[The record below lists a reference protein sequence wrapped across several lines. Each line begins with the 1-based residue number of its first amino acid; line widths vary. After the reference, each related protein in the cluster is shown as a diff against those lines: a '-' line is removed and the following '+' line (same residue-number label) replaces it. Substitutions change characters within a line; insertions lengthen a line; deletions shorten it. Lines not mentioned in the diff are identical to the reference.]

1 MTVRAILKQ
10 KAAEGRGEGV
20 LSVGPDETVADAAR
34 VLAEHRVGAVL
45 VCEGDAMRGILSERD
60 IVRALADG
68 TSDVGASKVTGL
80 MTADVQSCDIRD
92 TATGVLER
100 MEAGR
105 FRHMPV
111 MDGDRL
117 AGIVSIT
124 DIARRGY
131 RDATQE
137 AERVMEYVGTNAR
150 GL

>member
-1 MTVRAILKQ
+1 MTVKAILEQ
-10 KAAEGRGEGV
+10 KARDGRGDGV

-34 VLAEHRVGAVL
+34 VLARHRVGAVL
-45 VCEGDAMRGILSERD
+45 VCENGAMRGILSERD
-60 IVRALADG
+60 IVRALSEGAEN
-68 TSDVGASKVTGL
+68 VGAMRAREL
-80 MTADVQSCDIRD
+80 MTADVQSCDLRD
-92 TATGVLER
+92 TAGGVLKR

-124 DIARRGY
+124 DIARRGQQ
-131 RDATQE
+131 DAAQE